1 MSDVEMIL
9 EQNYERRKWADELV
23 SVRSPEKKEGG
34 CKGGCKGGQK
44 GGGKG
49 NGGRRCRI
57 LRSTQLLCAMFAGG
71 GAAFAGMGLALNSI
85 PASIIGGAIGLAFL
99 LTGALAEKCE
109 ADELAQ
115 PME

>member
-9 EQNYERRKWADELV
+9 EQNYERRKLADELV
-23 SVRSPEKKEGG
+23 SVRSPEKKE
-34 CKGGCKGGQK
+34 GGCKGGQK

-85 PASIIGGAIGLAFL
+85 PTSIIGGAIGLAFL